1 MGNQLKTALLLTGL
15 TTLIIWIGRMFGG
28 STGIV
33 YALFFALAMNLASY
47 WFSDKI
53 VLKMYGAREV
63 SQNEAPEIYGIVQK
77 LTAAAGLPVPRLYL
91 IDADSPN
98 AFATGRNPEHAA
110 IAVTTGLLKLLNRE
124 EIEGVLAHELSHVLN
139 RDILIGT
146 IASVLAGV
154 IMLLADMARWTAIF
168 GGFSRDD
175 SEEGSGGLEIIALA
189 ILAPIAAMIIQ
200 MAISRSREYLAD
212 ATGARIAGT
221 PTGLASALKK
231 LSLAAQRIPLAA
243 HASTANL
250 FIVNPLSAQ
259 SFATL
264 FSTHPPLEERIKRLM
279 GDQAVSVQP

>member
-1 MGNQLKTALLLTGL
+1 MGNQLKTALLLTAL
-15 TTLIIWIGRMFGG
+15 TALIIWIGRMFGG

-33 YALFFALAMNLASY
+33 YAFFFALVMNLVSY

-63 SQNEAPEIYGIVQK
+63 SQHEAPEIYGIVQK
-77 LTAAAGLPVPRLYL
+77 LAAAAGLPVPRLYL

-110 IAVTTGLLKLLNRE
+110 IAVTTGLVKLLDHA

-168 GGFSRDD
+168 GGVGRDD
-175 SEEGSGGLEIIALA
+175 REEGSGGFEIIVLA

-212 ATGARIAGT
+212 ATGARIAGA
-221 PTGLASALKK
+221 PSGLAGALKK
-231 LSLAAQRIPLAA
+231 LGLAAQRIPLAA
-243 HASTANL
+243 NASTANL

-279 GDQAVSVQP
+279 GDRTVLV

>member
-1 MGNQLKTALLLTGL
+1 MGNQLKTALLLTLL
-15 TTLIIWIGRMFGG
+15 TALIIWIGRMFGG
-28 STGIV
+28 STGV
-33 YALFFALAMNLASY
+33 WYAFFFALAMNLASY

-53 VLKMYGAREV
+53 VLRMYGAREV

-77 LTAAAGLPVPRLYL
+77 LSTSAGLPVPRLYL
-91 IDADSPN
+91 IDAESPN

-110 IAVTTGLLKLLNRE
+110 IAVTTGLMKLLNRE

-154 IMLLADMARWTAIF
+154 IMLLANMARWSAVF
-168 GGFSRDD
+168 GGLSRDD
-175 SEEGSGGLEIIALA
+175 REEGSGGLEIIVLA

-221 PTGLASALKK
+221 PSGLASALKK

-279 GDQAVSVQP
+279 GERAVLP